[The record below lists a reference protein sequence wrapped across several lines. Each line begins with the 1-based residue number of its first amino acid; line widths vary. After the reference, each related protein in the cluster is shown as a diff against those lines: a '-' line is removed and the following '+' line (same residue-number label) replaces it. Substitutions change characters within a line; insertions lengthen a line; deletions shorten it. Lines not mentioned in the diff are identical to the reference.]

1 MMIHH
6 VPSIIPKLF
15 PWFVWHLDRKDRKIF
30 LTFDDGPVPGIT
42 DFVLNELAKR
52 DMKAT
57 FFMVGDNIKKHP
69 ELAKE
74 VHSAGNGIGNHTM
87 HHLNGFKTPLDQYLG
102 DIHNCQSQIQQTLSV
117 STVLFR
123 PPYGRITKK
132 QLHAIF
138 PDFKVIMWDVLTGD
152 FDPNQS
158 ANECL
163 NKAKKHSKNGSV
175 VVFHDQQR
183 TASIIRKVL
192 PQYLDFIEDLGF
204 KTGLL

>member
-6 VPSIIPKLF
+6 VPSLISKLF
-15 PWFVWHLDRKDRKIF
+15 PQFVWHLDRKDRKIF
-30 LTFDDGPVPGIT
+30 LTFDDGPVPGTT

-69 ELAKE
+69 DLAKE
-74 VHSAGNGIGNHTM
+74 VHLAGNAIGNHTM
-87 HHLNGFKTPLDQYLG
+87 HHLNGFKTPLNQYLE
-102 DIHNCQSQIQQTLSV
+102 DVQICQSQIQQTLSV
-117 STVLFR
+117 STLLFR

-132 QLHAIF
+132 QLHAIS
-138 PDFKVIMWDVLTGD
+138 PNFKVIMWDVLTGD

-158 ANECL
+158 AEECL
-163 NKAKKHSKNGSV
+163 KKAKKHSKNGSV

-183 TASIIRKVL
+183 TASIIRIVL
-192 PQYLDFIEDLGF
+192 PQYLDFIEDQGF
-204 KTGLL
+204 KTALL